1 MNTPGMS
8 LFQGAEPLNVSSTLE
23 RQEEEEALEDQKRRD
38 EELGNLLENAFD
50 DLDDDESTIDSTT
63 NFQSDLL
70 PEQPHHHHHH
80 QQQQQQQHHPAQ
92 GYVQPTAEEDHHHRH
107 ASEMH
112 KLKMMLESKSHEC
125 EHIGQQ
131 ATDALKKLDE
141 EQKRVRILQAELDR
155 ALREKQNTHELLVDT
170 KAKCSNQES
179 SMEKLREEKKRL
191 EEDNTRLE
199 GQLELTRAIVSDL
212 KSKYD
217 MVERDSHKRD
227 DRIADSRIRQL
238 EEHHRAQCDLLQEQ
252 LSQGTD
258 QLNKKQNE
266 LEKMTARYNALQ
278 SNLEA
283 TLREKAATINELN
296 AALDVAQ
303 SRCQQLDGK
312 PNYEPEYSR
321 QQHYIRELEAKIDAM
336 EQTIALLN
344 GHLSGATAELDL
356 MDTLLQQNQTDEPS
370 AGPRAASTR
379 LVGSTPLNPVDRIGH
394 IKQELY
400 RALANLKHMREEVR
414 KLEKQLEERNQEL
427 RLLRGQENQ
436 SLVQLAT
443 LKEDKVR
450 LESRVKNL
458 QQELEELDR
467 RSKNDCKLQEEV
479 NVLMAERDAVTEHR
493 QKMDNQLK
501 KVQIDLDRVNQD
513 HEKLKQNYEQLLQD
527 NRQLRS
533 RDTADNMRLDL
544 ERHKILLKDAQSEVE
559 RLKKLYADIANDKET
574 LSYELRKLRELDTVK
589 ELHEQRQQLANLQ
602 RTVQI
607 AELKSEELAS
617 ILEAEKHSHQRELQA
632 MRDKCEHDKCEEVAA
647 AAAKENSANC
657 SKCVEKWSEI
667 TKAEIQMLKLQNINA
682 RQAKDLRQLAEE
694 LEQSKAFQAE
704 LEEKIERSSQQE
716 SLLSELKDKAKQME
730 EYIRQ
735 QEEATAKKTP
745 SPRAPSIELSPERIK
760 RIEQRVRDEMAK
772 LFAVELKN
780 FNARLHQSEEK
791 NRCLQREHQ
800 LVCGE
805 LQQRQNEVDL
815 LKQTILAERE
825 KIEEIL
831 EAKEEKQKVMLQ
843 KCRSEI
849 QAKNQRIA
857 ELMRALDEQHASIDS
872 ERKSMKAVMA
882 QWDAQKQSVEQ
893 HWREQL
899 QMLRETHEEA
909 LRTTQQR
916 YQSAKRTAH
925 NYKLYAED
933 KEAHMKREYDR
944 IKHEYELSLA
954 KIELQMNQRL
964 ERKSRD
970 KENQPSNSNSN
981 SNNR

>member
-1 MNTPGMS
+1 MVSGKEGPS
-8 LFQGAEPLNVSSTLE
+8 PLE
-23 RQEEEEALEDQKRRD
+23 DLEDQKRRD

-63 NFQSDLL
+63 NFQSGLM
-70 PEQPHHHHHH
+70 PKQPHHHH
-80 QQQQQQQHHPAQ
+80 QQ
-92 GYVQPTAEEDHHHRH
+92 GYTQPTAEEDHHHHRL
-107 ASEMH
+107 ANEIQ
-112 KLKMMLESKSHEC
+112 KLKIMLESQSHERD
-125 EHIGQQ
+125 HFGQQ

-141 EQKRVRILQAELDR
+141 EQKRGRILQAELDR

-179 SMEKLREEKKRL
+179 TMEKLREDKKRL

-199 GQLELTRAIVSDL
+199 GQLEMTRAMVSDL

-217 MVERDSHKRD
+217 MVERDAHKRD

-258 QLNKKQNE
+258 QLNKKHNE

-303 SRCQQLDGK
+303 SRCQQMDGK
-312 PNYEPEYSR
+312 PNYEPECTR
-321 QQHYIRELEAKIDAM
+321 QQNYIRELEAKIAAM

-344 GHLSGATAELDL
+344 GHLSGTTAELDL
-356 MDTLLQQNQTDEPS
+356 MDTLLQQNQTDES
-370 AGPRAASTR
+370 STARLSPRAASTR

-400 RALANLKHMREEVR
+400 RALANLKNMREEVR
-414 KLEKQLEERNQEL
+414 KLEKLLEERNHEL

-443 LKEDKVR
+443 LKEDKMR
-450 LESRVKNL
+450 LESRVKNM

-467 RSKNDCKLQEEV
+467 RSKNDSKLQEEV
-479 NVLMAERDAVTEHR
+479 NALMAERDAVTEHR
-493 QKMDNQLK
+493 QKIDIQLK
-501 KVQIDLDRVNQD
+501 KVQVDLERVNQD
-513 HEKLKQNYEQLLQD
+513 HESLKQNYEQLLQD

-533 RDTADNMRLDL
+533 RDTTDNLRLEL

-559 RLKKLYADIANDKET
+559 RLKKLYANIANDKET
-574 LSYELRKLRELDTVK
+574 LSYELRKLRDLDSVK
-589 ELHEQRQQLANLQ
+589 ELQEQRQQLANLQ
-602 RTVQI
+602 RAVQI
-607 AELKSEELAS
+607 AELKSGELAS
-617 ILEAEKHSHQRELQA
+617 ILETEKLSHQRELQA
-632 MRDKCEHDKCEEVAA
+632 LRDKCEHDKCEEVAV
-647 AAAKENSANC
+647 AAKESSANC

-682 RQAKDLRQLAEE
+682 RQAKELKQLAEE
-694 LEQSKAFQAE
+694 LEQSKAFQTE
-704 LEEKIERSSQQE
+704 LEEKVEQSIQQE
-716 SLLSELKDKAKQME
+716 SLLKELKDKAKQME

-735 QEEATAKKTP
+735 QEEATATAENQKKTA
-745 SPRAPSIELSPERIK
+745 SPPGGPSIELGQEGIK

-780 FNARLHQSEEK
+780 FTARLQQSEEK
-791 NRCLQREHQ
+791 NRSLQRKHQ

-805 LQQRQNEVDL
+805 LQQRQNEVEL

-825 KIEEIL
+825 KIGEML
-831 EAKEEKQKVMLQ
+831 EAKEEKQKAMLQ

-872 ERKSMKAVMA
+872 ERKSMKAVMN
-882 QWDAQKQSVEQ
+882 QWDAQKQSVEQVEQ

-899 QMLRETHEEA
+899 QMLRETQEEA
-909 LRTTQQR
+909 MRTAQQR

-944 IKHEYELSLA
+944 IKHEYEVSLA

-964 ERKSRD
+964 ERKGRESHRD
-970 KENQPSNSNSN
+970 KENQPSNS
-981 SNNR
+981 R

>member
-1 MNTPGMS
+1 MNMNTPGMS

-63 NFQSDLL
+63 NYQSDLL
-70 PEQPHHHHHH
+70 PEQPHHHH
-80 QQQQQQQHHPAQ
+80 PVQ
-92 GYVQPTAEEDHHHRH
+92 GVQPQEDHHRH
-107 ASEMH
+107 ASEIH
-112 KLKMMLESKSHEC
+112 KLKMMLESKSHERD
-125 EHIGQQ
+125 HISQQ
-131 ATDALKKLDE
+131 AKDALNKLDE

-179 SMEKLREEKKRL
+179 SMVKLRDEKKRL
-191 EEDNTRLE
+191 EEDNTQLE
-199 GQLELTRAIVSDL
+199 GELELTRAMVSDL

-217 MVERDSHKRD
+217 MVERDVHKRD
-227 DRIADSRIRQL
+227 DRIADSRIRML
-238 EEHHRAQCDLLQEQ
+238 EEHNRAQCELLQEQ
-252 LSQGTD
+252 LSQSSD

-278 SNLEA
+278 SKLDA

-296 AALDVAQ
+296 GALDVAQ
-303 SRCQQLDGK
+303 SRCQQLGSK
-312 PNYEPEYSR
+312 PNYEQECTR
-321 QQHYIRELEAKIDAM
+321 QQQYIRELEAKIAAM

-344 GHLSGATAELDL
+344 GHLSGTTAELDL
-356 MDTLLQQNQTDEPS
+356 MDTLLMQNQTDGS
-370 AGPRAASTR
+370 SPRAASTR
-379 LVGSTPLNPVDRIGH
+379 LVGGTPLNPADRIGH

-400 RALANLKHMREEVR
+400 RALSNLKNMREEVR
-414 KLEKQLEERNQEL
+414 KLEKLLEERNHEL

-443 LKEDKVR
+443 LKEDKMR
-450 LESRVKNL
+450 LESRIKNM
-458 QQELEELDR
+458 QQELEELEH
-467 RSKNDCKLQEEV
+467 RSKIDLKLQDEV
-479 NVLMAERDAVTEHR
+479 KALMAERDAVNEQR
-493 QKMDNQLK
+493 QKIDNQLK
-501 KVQIDLDRVNQD
+501 KVQMDLERVNQEQD
-513 HEKLKQNYEQLLQD
+513 NLKQNYEQLLQD

-533 RDTADNMRLDL
+533 RDTTDNLRLEL

-559 RLKKLYADIANDKET
+559 RLKKLYADIANDKDT
-574 LSYELRKLRELDTVK
+574 LSYELRKLRDLDTVK
-589 ELHEQRQQLANLQ
+589 ELQEQRQLLANLQ

-617 ILEAEKHSHQRELQA
+617 ILETEKVSHQRELQTL
-632 MRDKCEHDKCEEVAA
+632 REKCEQDKCEEVAA
-647 AAAKENSANC
+647 VAKESSANC
-657 SKCVEKWSEI
+657 SRCVEKCSEI
-667 TKAEIQMLKLQNINA
+667 AKAEIQMLKLQNINS
-682 RQAKDLRQLAEE
+682 RQAKDLKQLSED
-694 LEQSKAFQAE
+694 LEQSKAFQIE
-704 LEEKIERSSQQE
+704 LEDKIKQSIEQE
-716 SLLSELKDKAKQME
+716 SLLNELKEKAKKME
-730 EYIRQ
+730 EYILQ
-735 QEEATAKKTP
+735 QEEANAKADHQKKTQS
-745 SPRAPSIELSPERIK
+745 SPGGPSIELNQERIK

-780 FNARLHQSEEK
+780 FTPRLQQMEEK
-791 NRCLQREHQ
+791 NLALQRKYQ

-805 LQQRQNEVDL
+805 LQQRQNEVEL

-825 KIEEIL
+825 KIGEML
-831 EAKEEKQKVMLQ
+831 EAKEEKQQAILQ
-843 KCRSEI
+843 KCRSEL

-857 ELMRALDEQHASIDS
+857 ELIRTLDEQHASIDS

-893 HWREQL
+893 VEQHWREQL
-899 QMLRETHEEA
+899 QMLRDTHEEA
-909 LRTTQQR
+909 MRSAHQR

-964 ERKSRD
+964 ERKGRESHRD
-970 KENQPSNSNSN
+970 KENQPSNSNS
-981 SNNR
+981 R

>member
-112 KLKMMLESKSHEC
+112 KLKMMLESKSHE
-125 EHIGQQ
+125 HRS
-131 ATDALKKLDE
+131 A
-141 EQKRVRILQAELDR
+141 EQK
-155 ALREKQNTHELLVDT
+155 T
-170 KAKCSNQES
+170 
-179 SMEKLREEKKRL
+179 
-191 EEDNTRLE
+191 
-199 GQLELTRAIVSDL
+199 
-212 KSKYD
+212 
-217 MVERDSHKRD
+217 ERTGKD
-227 DRIADSRIRQL
+227 DRS
-238 EEHHRAQCDLLQEQ
+238 LQRPAVQ
-252 LSQGTD
+252 PG
-258 QLNKKQNE
+258 
-266 LEKMTARYNALQ
+266 
-278 SNLEA
+278 
-283 TLREKAATINELN
+283 
-296 AALDVAQ
+296 
-303 SRCQQLDGK
+303 
-312 PNYEPEYSR
+312 
-321 QQHYIRELEAKIDAM
+321 
-336 EQTIALLN
+336 
-344 GHLSGATAELDL
+344 GHSGATAELDL